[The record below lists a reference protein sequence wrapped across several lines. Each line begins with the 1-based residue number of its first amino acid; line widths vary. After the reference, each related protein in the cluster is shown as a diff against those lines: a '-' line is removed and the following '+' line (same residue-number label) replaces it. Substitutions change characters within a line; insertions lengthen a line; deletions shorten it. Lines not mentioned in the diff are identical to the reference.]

1 MKFSFEKRLRDV
13 EQTKGAREATL
24 TFPNGSTRAI
34 RVRNQSQ
41 LRLLFDAFAKMRAY
55 PPPAPEG
62 FATTPPAE
70 PHTANDT
77 ALELLGRAQKC
88 EGPRFLQLVHALAQG
103 IEEGRQQK
111 KREAGGENARTVR
124 SGN

>member
-1 MKFSFEKRLRDV
+1 MRSFEKRLRDV
-13 EQTKGAREATL
+13 EHTKGAREAKL
-24 TFPNGSTRAI
+24 VFADGSTRAI

-55 PPPAPEG
+55 PPQSPEG
-62 FATTPPAE
+62 FATTTRPE
-70 PHTANDT
+70 PHTANDI

-88 EGPRFLQLVHALAQG
+88 EGPRFLQFVHQLAQG

-111 KREAGGENARTVR
+111 KREAGGENARTVP
-124 SGN
+124 S